1 MRARVTPARTLR
13 SGSLRCAAAGLSL
26 VEVVVALGLLAIC
39 TLILVGLQLT
49 SLRVQQRLHI
59 VRELVRAAEG
69 ELDRALAGDT
79 SGPGTCAGRLPDS
92 GLVEECRVTFGP
104 CPATVCSPAQASR
117 VRSVA
122 IEVVG
127 RDGSAFELNALI
139 GEFGS

>member
-26 VEVVVALGLLAIC
+26 VEVVVALGLLA
-39 TLILVGLQLT
+39 ILVGLQLT